1 MAKKLYN
8 SNDYFDSCGVGFI
21 TTLDNNPTHEIITI
35 ADKSLCTIPHR
46 GGMNAQGVGDGAGVN
61 VDISNKFF
69 NKITNKTLTPG
80 KFAVGNFFIVKD
92 IENTKNFISKKLEE
106 IGCEILMWR
115 DIPVNNDAINNASQK
130 ANQTQYQI
138 IVEKTSADENFE
150 IELIKVQDTILEQI
164 LTNDYD
170 SGFFVSSLS
179 CKNVVYKGLLNSF
192 EVINY
197 FKDLQ
202 DKDFEIKTLLFH
214 SRFST
219 NTHPVPYMAQPFSRI
234 AHNGEL
240 NTDKKNRISEKS
252 ILATQGKNLITPKG
266 QSDSAKFD
274 QTIARR
280 ICDGMGIMD
289 ILVKMSPPA
298 FENSNKFSKAE
309 KDMFKFFAM
318 SEEKID
324 GPAALVFTDGN
335 IVGAKL
341 DRLGLRPLRVT
352 KTKKYLMVM
361 SESGQCDFDASEI
374 VERDK
379 IPAGEFIIFDHSNC
393 TIKYSKDIIKELLEN
408 DDYAKKLD
416 NNLVE
421 LSSYVEKNNTV
432 ENIDKSNIGEK
443 LYIKYGHNVETFR
456 FMMDPYL
463 ETGAEKVSA
472 MGYDSA
478 LNIFESNEFNISR
491 FFTQRFAQVTNPPL
505 DSIRESD
512 GLSLNINIGAKPN
525 FTDYKTKQI
534 FNDSPILSVS
544 DINNIKSQN
553 DVNIDIIK
561 IGYTPSIDD
570 AINQNNFDEK
580 IKEICEKAEQ
590 FAKNNGIII
599 LSDINIDDDHSPI
612 FVQLIIAAVNHHLIN
627 KGLRFNTSII
637 VETMQTASSHDI
649 ATCLGFGATAI
660 CPVLAHARIIEL
672 YDESEYDTRFTKY
685 KKGIEKAL
693 LKTMGK
699 YGLCTVESYI
709 GGEFFEGSF
718 IATKNDE
725 KLKEIFANINSPLGG
740 FTYNDIA
747 KLNFKMYEYFLNNN
761 ELLNLGLF
769 KEKNDGLSHT
779 FGVKETAKFVD
790 IANEKFIY
798 AKDAHLIPHGTWVF
812 EQNID
817 AEKQILGD
825 DKQYLNFGYEKL
837 SEDTMNGFKK
847 TPSFVEFC
855 DEIATKRASRPAAI
869 RDILTWNLENAKPI
883 SIDNVE
889 KISDI
894 TKTFAGG
901 AMSFGALTLAAHQA
915 ISVGSNIV
923 GALSNSGEG
932 GEKRDRYNSHKSSAI
947 KQIASG
953 RFGVWAGY
961 FADPN
966 LKEIEIKMA
975 QGAKP
980 GEGGQ
985 LPSPKVTVEISSMRG
1000 STPMIELVSPP
1011 PHHDT
1016 YSIEDLA
1023 QLIHDAH
1030 CARVKVIVKLV
1041 SSEGIGTIA
1050 VGVAKAGADVINI
1063 AGASGGTGAAQ
1074 ISSLKNTGRYP
1085 EIGIAEVHQALSE
1098 NGLRDKVT
1106 LRASAA
1112 HQLPSDVIKS
1122 AILGADSFEFGTT
1135 ALMMIGCIMA
1145 KNCNVKC
1152 PVGIT
1157 TDPDIFEGDARALS
1171 QYYLNMAYEVRE
1183 ILASLGVKSLN
1194 ELKGRTDLLKII
1206 DHPSIT
1212 GKIDIEPL
1220 LYKPTHVKFEDEHFL
1235 EANFDKDNEIT
1246 PKIIEQIKAQS
1257 TKIHADYGKLVCL
1270 NKSVAGQLSI
1280 DIERMLSWEIEQD
1293 IVKNMKNVSYV
1304 DDRPVLKP
1312 YTVNI
1317 TSHNSAGQS
1326 YGAWLTSGIYLK
1338 HNGTCN
1344 DGVAKGMSGG
1354 VISIS
1359 DENFDS
1365 QNGKFNNVLI
1375 GNFALFGATGGKAY
1389 IAGGAGDRFAVRNT
1403 GAKAVVEGV
1412 GDFFCEYMVNGSV
1425 INIGSFGHGWGNGV
1439 SGGVIY
1445 QYDPQN
1451 KLEDYYS
1458 KESVKLFNLVECE
1471 ANLEYVYQTLTSHV
1485 EHTGS
1490 IKAKSI
1496 IENWEHEK
1504 QFFKFGLPIAFI
1516 NTQTPK
1522 GIVENNT
1529 KESLIKELT
1538 NGIFNSTIN
1547 EIKKSYKNE
1556 TPVFDGKISSLKDQ
1570 SLVASTLFVNQLA
1583 LNYAKTYL
1591 EKQGIPVDEYM
1602 TNLYARKF
1610 IINKD
1615 NNIVSGYMNIMR
1627 DAFDEFDIEHIGVWV
1642 SEKRISDYK
1651 ESLKNRD
1658 TKEIHAF
1665 GATVWIIDNNMKNAD
1680 VIKNIGT
1687 CEEFLIDRFAKS
1699 IIELNG

>member
-1 MAKKLYN
+1 MAKKLYD
-8 SNDYFDSCGVGFI
+8 SNEYFDSCGVGFI
-21 TTLDNNPTHEIITI
+21 TTFDNIPTHEIIAI
-35 ADKSLCTIPHR
+35 ADQSLCTIPHR

-61 VDISNKFF
+61 VDISQKFF
-69 NKITNKTLTPG
+69 SKIAKKELVSG
-80 KFAVGNFFIVKD
+80 KFAIGNFFIVKN
-92 IENTKNFISKKLEE
+92 IEETQKIINQQLQSIN
-106 IGCEILMWR
+106 CEVLLWR
-115 DIPVNNDAINNASQK
+115 EIPVNNNAINKASQI
-130 ANQTQYQI
+130 ANQVQYQAI
-138 IVEKTSADENFE
+138 IEKDSADDNFE
-150 IELIKVQDTILEQI
+150 IELIKAQEEIFEKI
-164 LTNDYD
+164 LTDDHD

-192 EVINY
+192 EVVDY
-197 FKDLQ
+197 FLDLQ

-252 ILATQGKNLITPKG
+252 ILATKGKKLITPKG

-280 ICDGMGIMD
+280 ISEGMDIMD

-298 FENSNKFSKAE
+298 FENSNKFSKEE

-352 KTKKYLMVM
+352 KTNKYLMVM
-361 SESGQCDFDASEI
+361 SESGQCDFDNSEI
-374 VERDK
+374 IERDK
-379 IPAGEFIIFDHSNC
+379 IPAGEFIIYDHSTNQ
-393 TIKYSKDIIKELLEN
+393 IKYSKDIIKELLEN
-408 DDYAKKLD
+408 DDYTKKLN
-416 NNLVE
+416 NNLLE
-421 LSSYVEKNNTV
+421 LSSYTGNDNAIDGVKKSDINEKF
-432 ENIDKSNIGEK
+432 
-443 LYIKYGHNVETFR
+443 YIKYGHNIETFR

-463 ETGAEKVSA
+463 ENGAEKVSA

-478 LNIFESNEFNISR
+478 LNIFESNEYNISR

-505 DSIRESD
+505 DSIRETD

-525 FTDYKTKQI
+525 FTNYKTKQI
-534 FNDSPILSVS
+534 FNDSPILSVA
-544 DINNIKSQN
+544 DINNIKSQKDIAV
-553 DVNIDIIK
+553 DVIK
-561 IGYTPSIDD
+561 VSYTPSIVDEE
-570 AINQNNFDEK
+570 NQKSFDEK
-580 IKEICEKAEQ
+580 ITNICEQAEK

-599 LSDINIDDDHSPI
+599 LSDVNIDDDHSPI
-612 FVQLIIAAVNHHLIN
+612 FIQIVIAAVNHHLIN
-627 KGLRFNTSII
+627 KGLSFNTSLII
-637 VETMQTASSHDI
+637 ETLQPASSHDI
-649 ATCLGFGATAI
+649 ATCLGFGATAV
-660 CPVLAHARIIEL
+660 CPVLAHARAIEL
-672 YDESEYDTRFTKY
+672 YGEAECDSKFAKY

-725 KLKEIFANINSPLGG
+725 KLKQIFSNINSPLGG
-740 FTYNDIA
+740 FTFNDIA
-747 KLNFKMYEYFLNNN
+747 KLNFRMYEYFLNNN

-769 KEKNDGLSHT
+769 KEKGDGLSHS

-790 IANEKFIY
+790 IAKEEFTY

-837 SEDTMNGFKK
+837 SDETINNFKK

-855 DEIATKRASRPAAI
+855 DEIATKRAARPAAI
-869 RDILTWNLENAKPI
+869 RDILTWNTDNISPI
-883 SIDNVE
+883 SIDSVE

-894 TKTFAGG
+894 TKKFAGG

-932 GEKRDRYNSHKSSAI
+932 GEKRDRYNSYKSSAI

-1171 QYYLNMAYEVRE
+1171 QYYLNMAHEIRE
-1183 ILASLGVKSLN
+1183 ILAQLGVKSL
-1194 ELKGRTDLLKII
+1194 EQLKGRTDLLKVI
-1206 DHPSIT
+1206 DRPSIT
-1212 GKIDIEPL
+1212 GKVDIEPL
-1220 LYKPTHVKFEDEHFL
+1220 LYSPKHVKYEDEQFL
-1235 EANFDKDNEIT
+1235 ESNFDKDDEIT
-1246 PKIIEQIKAQS
+1246 PSIIEQIKVG
-1257 TKIHADYGKLVCL
+1257 TEKIHADYGKLVCL

-1280 DIERMLSWEIEQD
+1280 DIERLISWEIEQD
-1293 IVKNMKNVSYV
+1293 IVKSLNNISYV
-1304 DDRPVLKP
+1304 DERPVLKP
-1312 YTVNI
+1312 YTVNL

-1326 YGAWLTSGIYLK
+1326 YGAWVTSGIYLK
-1338 HNGTCN
+1338 HDGTCN
-1344 DGVAKGMSGG
+1344 DGVGKGMSGG
-1354 VISIS
+1354 VISVS
-1359 DENFDS
+1359 DEKFDS
-1365 QNGKFNNVLI
+1365 QNGKYNNVLI
-1375 GNFALFGATGGKAY
+1375 GNFALFGATGGKAF

-1439 SGGVIY
+1439 SGGLIY
-1445 QYDPQN
+1445 QYDPEN
-1451 KLEDYYS
+1451 KLENYYS
-1458 KESVKLFNLVECE
+1458 KESVTINKLTDCD
-1471 ANLEYVYQTLTSHV
+1471 ANLEYVYQSLISHI

-1490 IKAKSI
+1490 KKATYI
-1496 IENWEHEK
+1496 VENWDKEK
-1504 QFFKFGLPIAFI
+1504 EFFKFGLPIAFI

-1522 GIVENNT
+1522 GIVENNN
-1529 KESLIKELT
+1529 KETLIKELT
-1538 NGIFNSTIN
+1538 TGLFNLTID
-1547 EIKKSYKNE
+1547 EIKNSYKKE
-1556 TPVFDGKISSLKDQ
+1556 TPIFDGKITTSKDK
-1570 SLVASTLFVNQLA
+1570 SLVSSALFVNQIA
-1583 LNYAKTYL
+1583 INYAKSFL
-1591 EKQGIPVDEYM
+1591 VKEDIPADDYM
-1602 TNLYARKF
+1602 INLYARKF

-1615 NNIVSGYMNIMR
+1615 NNIISSYMNIMR
-1627 DAFDEFDIEHIGVWV
+1627 DAFNEFDIEHIGVWV
-1642 SEKRISDYK
+1642 SEKRINDYK
-1651 ESLKNRD
+1651 VSLTNRD

-1665 GATVWIIDNNMKNAD
+1665 GATTWIINNNLKNAEI
-1680 VIKNIGT
+1680 IKEIGT

-1699 IIELNG
+1699 IIEING